1 MSIDS
6 QTIIA
11 KQKQDDQIQ
20 MFSREILKKLTSKK
34 QLELDE
40 KSIDLPQFFKNSIQT
55 FINDESENPSNQYE
69 MRRDDFKKFATLSR
83 VNAKYNYS

>member
-1 MSIDS
+1 VSIDS